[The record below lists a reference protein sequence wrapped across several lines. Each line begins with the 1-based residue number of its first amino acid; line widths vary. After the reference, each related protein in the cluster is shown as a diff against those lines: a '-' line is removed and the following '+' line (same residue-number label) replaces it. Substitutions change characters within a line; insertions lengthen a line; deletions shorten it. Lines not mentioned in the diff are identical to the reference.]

1 MIIVVLCIVNTEISD
16 SVVQLNSLINN
27 VPQWIKV

>member
-1 MIIVVLCIVNTEISD
+1 MNTVVLHIVNTEISN